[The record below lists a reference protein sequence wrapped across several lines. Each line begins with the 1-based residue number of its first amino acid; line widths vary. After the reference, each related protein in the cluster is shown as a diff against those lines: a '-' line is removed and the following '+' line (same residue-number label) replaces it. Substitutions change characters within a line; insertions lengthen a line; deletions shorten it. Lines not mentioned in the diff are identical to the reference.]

1 MEGLRINMDETS
13 ICLWQGDGKGAVLC
27 SKTRR
32 RRWSAEVAEDEGA
45 DVGQPANRKA
55 RRTCFTHVA
64 FICDRPEVQP
74 LLPQV
79 LIGNCSTFLVS
90 DWQQLLAQCPP
101 NVYLI
106 RQKSAWNNAEVC
118 ARILRILGVVLRPL
132 SARFQPILLMGARN
146 VHLRVSVAECCSR
159 QGIWLVVIPAR
170 LTGLMQPCD
179 THAFQSY
186 KVNLKKFYQRL
197 RAAHPT
203 GKVSVADFL
212 AAVYSTIRTVLQ
224 GQKWAL
230 AFDRDGFGAGVQGAQ
245 SQASGYL
252 LRQLALSV
260 APAVG
265 ASQPGE
271 DVLALCY
278 PRNRAVPAT
287 ALLRPLA
294 GVAPLAVAGPAQ
306 PVAQPT
312 LTGPALPVA
321 RGQLVIPKR
330 PAPPPAGPL
339 TRQRARD
346 ARLRLAL
353 SASSAAS
360 SAQTAS
366 ASSGQPPLQPGQV
379 ARALKA
385 KGR

>member
-1 MEGLRINMDETS
+1 MDETS
-13 ICLWQGDGKGAVLC
+13 VCLWQGDGKGTVVC
-27 SKTRR
+27 SKKRR
-32 RRWSAEVAEDEGA
+32 RRWSAEAVEDAGA
-45 DVGQPANRKA
+45 DVGQPASRKV
-55 RRTCFTHVA
+55 RRTCLTHVA

-79 LIGNCSTFLVS
+79 LIGNCATFLIR
-90 DWQQLLAQCPP
+90 DWHQLLAQCPP

-118 ARILRILGVVLRPL
+118 KRIFNILAAVLRPW
-132 SARFQPILLMGARN
+132 SARLQPILLMDACYA
-146 VHLRVSVAECCSR
+146 HLHASVAECCSR

-179 THAFQSY
+179 THAFQTY
-186 KVNLKKFYQRL
+186 KVYLKKAYQRL

-212 AAVYSTIRTVLQ
+212 AAVYETVRFVLQ
-224 GQKWAL
+224 GAKWAL
-230 AFDRDGFGAGVQGAQ
+230 AFDRDGFGAGVQAAQ
-245 SQASGYL
+245 SQESGYV

-278 PRNRAVPAT
+278 PRNRAVAAT
-287 ALLRPLA
+287 ALLRPLV
-294 GVAPLAVAGPAQ
+294 GVAPLAVAGPAR
-306 PVAQPT
+306 PVAQPA
-312 LTGPALPVA
+312 LAGPALPAA
-321 RGQLVIPKR
+321 RGQLMVPRR
-330 PAPPPAGPL
+330 PAPPPAGPV
-339 TRQRARD
+339 TRQQARN
-346 ARLRLAL
+346 ARLRFAFGAG
-353 SASSAAS
+353 SASSSAA
-360 SAQTAS
+360 TAS
-366 ASSGQPPLQPGQV
+366 ASSSQPALQPGQA

-385 KGR
+385 QGN